1 MESDGLADAKV
12 HLTSNAVESDIKT
25 DNITAKSA
33 SAKQAPND
41 KGYAVYLTFLLYGIG
56 GLLPFN
62 VIMAC
67 LDFYEKTM
75 PEYLTGNYWPFVING
90 PSLAIQV
97 LIVAYG

>member
-12 HLTSNAVESDIKT
+12 HLTSNVVESDIKT
-25 DNITAKSA
+25 DNINAMSS

-75 PEYLTGNYWPFVING
+75 P
-90 PSLAIQV
+90 
-97 LIVAYG
+97 